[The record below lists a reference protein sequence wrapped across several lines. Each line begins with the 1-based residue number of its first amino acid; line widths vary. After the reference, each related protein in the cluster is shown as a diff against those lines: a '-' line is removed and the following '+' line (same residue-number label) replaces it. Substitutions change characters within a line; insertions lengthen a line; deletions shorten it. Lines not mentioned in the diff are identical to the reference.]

1 MLSEQKEQH
10 GVGCSDAE
18 KRSLALTASGA
29 VSAISTLHHVPSMEG
44 LWFLSLPVSTLHHV
58 PSVELTAFSVALAEG
73 PSSLLR
79 VLVSAAQGD
88 HHK

>member
-29 VSAISTLHHVPSMEG
+29 VSAISTLHHVPS
-44 LWFLSLPVSTLHHV
+44 
-58 PSVELTAFSVALAEG
+58 VELTAFSVALAEG
-73 PSSLLR
+73 PSSLLQ
-79 VLVSAAQGD
+79 VLLSAAQGD
-88 HHK
+88 HPE